1 MAEDAFAVEW
11 HERRYICPRSPR
23 LRLLEGLLA
32 SGNANPGLPLLTD
45 QERQRY
51 QQELARLK
59 QESPEVRSHILTSPW
74 HVPLR
79 WFAAFRS
86 DEREVYES
94 DDGLG
99 IRYRTELGEAV
110 TRVAEVV
117 AVLDGAGFA
126 EGVVEQVREL
136 EQWLSEFS
144 SDSMLEL
151 DYAGVSELFSDGDL
165 VLDESSEDVRRSI
178 AALERGDYDEAGEF
192 YMAVASRW
200 APAQAVTFSN

>member
-1 MAEDAFAVEW
+1 MAEDAFAVDW
-11 HERRYICPRSPR
+11 QGRSYVCPRSPR

-32 SGNANPGLPLLTD
+32 SANANPGLPLLTD
-45 QERQRY
+45 RERQRY

-59 QESPEVRSHILTSPW
+59 RASPDARSHILTSPW

-94 DDGLG
+94 GNGLV
-99 IRYRTELGEAV
+99 IRYRTGLSDAV
-110 TRVAEVV
+110 ARVGEVV
-117 AVLDGAGFA
+117 TVLDDAGFA

-136 EQWLSEFS
+136 EQWLSEFA
-144 SDSMLEL
+144 SDCMLEL
-151 DYAGVSELFSDGDL
+151 DYAGVAALFTDGDL
-165 VLDESSEDVRRSI
+165 VLDESSEDIRRSV
-178 AALERGDYDEAGEF
+178 AALERGDYEEAGEF